1 MSNFAWWYYTVSIT
15 CSLNFQWPWHYFKVT
30 AVSNSFNWNFYVLVQ
45 LSWSSEIVKY
55 IQAGHE
61 YTTIFDLCTYS
72 REVIDVFPD
81 LTTTFSL
88 AFSWTLSE
96 VFQLLHYFNFAWGLP
111 IHLRFDDFDLVSR
124 SQVCQNHKLQIVFLI
139 LVHCSLNVVWC
150 LHTLKDQAHC
160 ALCDLR
166 DN

>member
-1 MSNFAWWYYTVSIT
+1 MSDFAWWYYTLGFT
-15 CSLNFQWPWHYFKVT
+15 CSLYFQWPWHYFKVT
-30 AVSNSFNWNFYVLVQ
+30 AVSDSFNRKFYVPIRLSWNFVGLVSPESRSWIYCYFRLSRVFKGANWRVSWFAKFRGHCSSDIFRTLHDYVLV
-45 LSWSSEIVKY
+45 
-55 IQAGHE
+55 
-61 YTTIFDLCTYS
+61 
-72 REVIDVFPD
+72 
-81 LTTTFSL
+81 
-88 AFSWTLSE
+88 
-96 VFQLLHYFNFAWGLP
+96 WGLP
-111 IHLRFDDFDLVSR
+111 IHTEFDDFDLVSR